1 VAWDLHVITRMH
13 TGEFRICPK
22 CETRN
27 KATQPNCVQCGRELF
42 SIPLS
47 RSQTTAAEGYAPAGV
62 PWTRWVM
69 VGGILLALAF
79 GLVVRKTFRGASLD
93 PEAAAD
99 TDSASVSPP
108 PSLAATAA
116 PATPPPTSRDFEK
129 GRALLDRGD
138 AQGALKTLTA
148 VAQAEPDN
156 AVVAHTYGRALWK
169 TGSRDRAVVQFERA
183 ARIDPYNSVYRVDLG
198 KSLAALRRTR
208 EAIREYEAA
217 VSLDPGNVDSVKALA
232 DLYARVGNRAESQVL
247 LQRAAML
254 RPGDAE
260 LAGRLAD
267 MQAGDTVRSYTPSA
281 LSDSS
286 PSSDS
291 RSLPAAPSASSRG
304 IVYTEEDLR
313 RAGAGRTPGAVPPQ
327 PAPPVVRADD
337 GQGLGED
344 EARWRAKANDRR
356 EEVRSVR
363 QLVASQRAR
372 VAQLQRLVEG
382 QGSAGRDAERE
393 LAQALEEVDSAQE
406 RLAKAQRRLDELED
420 EARRK
425 SVPADWLR

>member
-1 VAWDLHVITRMH
+1 MWMH
-13 TGEFRICPK
+13 TGEFRICPR

-27 KATQPNCVQCGRELF
+27 KATQPQCVQCGRELF

-47 RSQTTAAEGYAPAGV
+47 RSQTTAADGYAPAGV
-62 PWTRWVM
+62 PWARWVM
-69 VGGILLALAF
+69 VAGILLAFAF
-79 GLVVRKTFRGASLD
+79 GLVVRKTFRGASLE
-93 PEAAAD
+93 PKAAAD
-99 TDSASVSPP
+99 NDSLSPP
-108 PSLAATAA
+108 PSLVATAA
-116 PATPPPTSRDFEK
+116 PATPAITSRDFEK
-129 GRALLDRGD
+129 GRALLERGD
-138 AQGALKTLTA
+138 AQGALRVLTA

-169 TGSRDRAVVQFERA
+169 TGSRDRAVLQYERA
-183 ARIDPYNSVYRVDLG
+183 ARIDPHTPVYRTDLG

-232 DLYARVGNRAESQVL
+232 NLYARVGNRAESQVL
-247 LQRAAML
+247 LQRAAVL
-254 RPGDAE
+254 RPDDAE
-260 LAGRLAD
+260 LARRLAD
-267 MQAGDTVRSYTPSA
+267 MQAGDTARSYTPSA

-286 PSSDS
+286 PSSAS
-291 RSLPAAPSASSRG
+291 GSAPAAPSGSSRG

-327 PAPPVVRADD
+327 PPPPVVRADD

-344 EARWRAKANDRR
+344 EGRWRAKANDRR
-356 EEVRSVR
+356 EAVRSMQ

-372 VAQLQRLVEG
+372 VAQLQGLVEG

-393 LAQALEEVDSAQE
+393 LTRALEELESAQE
-406 RLAKAQRRLDELED
+406 RLAKAERRRDELED